1 MSGDEIRDL
10 TDDEARRALPLKWGA
25 VPVGTVPAWVAEMDV
40 ALAPAIA
47 DAVSDA
53 VRAGTAGYPPFGD
66 AGVGAA
72 LAGFAGRHWDQDL
85 PPDATVVVGDV
96 DRGHPDRAGRAVP
109 AGPGGGAAPLLP
121 AVPRRGAAGRPRADR
136 GHHRP
141 GRRRRRARPGGRRG
155 GVPGRRAHLPALQ
168 PAQPARPGASAC
180 RARGAARPRGRLR
193 RPGGGGRDP
202 RCADAP
208 GRRVHAVP
216 HRRPERGAADQRV
229 QGVQHRRACT
239 APSW

>member
-96 DRGHPDRAGRAVP
+96 IAGIRIALDVLCPPGPVVVPLPCYPPFRDVVRLAGRELIAVTTDPDADDAALDLAAVEEAFRAG
-109 AGPGGGAAPLLP
+109 G
-121 AVPRRGAAGRPRADR
+121 
-136 GHHRP
+136 
-141 GRRRRRARPGGRRG
+141 
-155 GVPGRRAHLPALQ
+155 AHLPALQ
-168 PAQPARPGASAC
+168 PAQPARPGAAAC
-180 RARGAARPRGRLR
+180 RARGVARPGGRVR

-202 RCADAP
+202 RSADAP
-208 GRRVHAVP
+208 GRRRS
-216 HRRPERGAADQRV
+216 RRTSPST
-229 QGVQHRRACT
+229 RARCC
-239 APSW
+239 